1 MIGKV
6 APRGSRVAGL
16 VRYLYATGPAQQ
28 EGRGRRNPHVD
39 PRVIGG
45 FDEPGVLEPVVGEG
59 GRRDF
64 RRLVALLE
72 QPLAAAGVGADKK
85 PVYHLIIAAKK
96 DPETGVLVDRY
107 LSDSQ
112 WRDIAETY
120 LDRLGLAPR
129 GDDLGVRWVAVRHAD
144 DHVHVVATLARQDGR
159 RVFPRN
165 DFWRAGEASREV
177 EAKYGLTVT
186 AASDRTAAKRASY
199 AETEKAARQGQ
210 VEPVRDSLR
219 RSVRTAAAGA
229 GSLTE
234 FFDRLADDGLLVRQR
249 YSERNPGQV
258 TGYAVALPES
268 VDPGGASIYFGGGK
282 LAADLTLPK
291 LARRWEL
298 DAPASDA
305 TTAGDGTGAGQPDQ
319 GTSKSSSTQAAPG
332 RDSQGPGQDRYR
344 LTGEE
349 RARIWEQ
356 ASAAAAHAT
365 EQVQAAAGSDPQ
377 GAGDAAWAASDFL
390 ASAAR
395 VVEGRRGGP
404 LTAAAASYDRAAREL
419 WGRLPAPSQAGQGL
433 RAASVLLASA
443 RFVGRGENTALL
455 ALLAQLAALSDAV
468 TRLRE
473 TQDRA
478 AQAAAARSAAEQL
491 RLTAA
496 QRTSVGAGPPGATA
510 TATRTRRAGV
520 SFDVGRTRPGPTQ
533 GPAGPHRGRSR

>member
-1 MIGKV
+1 M
-6 APRGSRVAGL
+6 
-16 VRYLYATGPAQQ
+16 
-28 EGRGRRNPHVD
+28 
-39 PRVIGG
+39 IGG

-64 RRLVALLE
+64 GRLVALLE

-96 DPETGVLVDRY
+96 NPETGALVDPH
-107 LSDSQ
+107 LSDTQ

-177 EAKYGLTVT
+177 EAKYGLSVT

-229 GSLTE
+229 STLEE

-268 VDPGGASIYFGGGK
+268 VDPGGAPIYFGGGK

-291 LARRWEL
+291 LARRWE
-298 DAPASDA
+298 AAVPAGNA
-305 TTAGDGTGAGQPDQ
+305 TTAAGGTAAGQPDQ
-319 GTSKSSSTQAAPG
+319 AASSSASASTSAGKPG
-332 RDSQGPGQDRYR
+332 EDRHR

-356 ASAAAAHAT
+356 ASAAVAHAT
-365 EQVQAAAGSDPQ
+365 EQVRAAAGSDPQ
-377 GAGDAAWAASDFL
+377 AAGDAAWAASGFL
-390 ASAAR
+390 SSAAR

-443 RFVGRGENTALL
+443 RFVGRAENTQLL

-478 AQAAAARSAAEQL
+478 AQAAAARGAAEQL
-491 RLTAA
+491 RLTAG
-496 QRTSVGAGPPGATA
+496 QRTSPRAGVPGTTA
-510 TATRTRRAGV
+510 TQARRAGV

-533 GPAGPHRGRSR
+533 GPAGAHRGRSR